1 MHTRE
6 TTSTRPA
13 RRAPK
18 ERTPLRHIIH
28 HEEAD
33 GTIHYLC
40 GIVRAPGAAIK
51 GAHTD
56 KANCPACDAAA
67 YLLEVMP

>member
-18 ERTPLRHIIH
+18 ERTPLRHLLH
-28 HEEAD
+28 HQEAD
-33 GTIHYLC
+33 GTIHYFC
-40 GIVRAPGAAIK
+40 GIVRAPGGATI

-56 KANCPACDAAA
+56 KVDCPACEAAA
-67 YLLEVMP
+67 HLMEVMP

>member
-1 MHTRE
+1 MLSPKT
-6 TTSTRPA
+6 TTSPA
-13 RRAPK
+13 RQAPE

-40 GIVRAPGAAIK
+40 GIQRAPGAAVK
-51 GAHTD
+51 DTHAD
-56 KANCPACDAAA
+56 KVNCAACEAAA

>member
-1 MHTRE
+1 MLSPE
-6 TTSTRPA
+6 TTTRPA
-13 RRAPK
+13 RRAPE

-40 GIVRAPGAAIK
+40 GTRRPTGA
-51 GAHTD
+51 
-56 KANCPACDAAA
+56 
-67 YLLEVMP
+67 

>member
-1 MHTRE
+1 MLSPKT
-6 TTSTRPA
+6 TTSPA
-13 RRAPK
+13 RQAPE
-18 ERTPLRHIIH
+18 ERTSLRHIIH

-40 GIVRAPGAAIK
+40 GIQRAPGAAVK
-51 GAHTD
+51 DTHAD
-56 KANCPACDAAA
+56 KVNCAACEAAA